1 VEKASKLFDTMMNR
15 LNTS

>member
-15 LNTS
+15 MNTS

>member
-15 LNTS
+15 INTS